1 MAVKN
6 ITSKN
11 YEVVIEKA
19 AESPEIRFFGE
30 QGNAFVAMTI
40 DPGSAAECE
49 VQVKISDILEAA
61 MQVSRLSGTSV
72 ATRK

>member
-11 YEVVIEKA
+11 YEVVIEKGA
-19 AESPEIRFFGE
+19 DCPEIRFFGE
-30 QGNAFVAMTI
+30 QGNAFVVMRL
-40 DPGSAAECE
+40 DPGASERV

-61 MQVSRLSGTSV
+61 MQVSGLSGTSV
-72 ATRK
+72 PTTR